1 MSLSS
6 HRQHK
11 IYIAAT
17 MGYGLGSEDPEELA
31 LYEMIKKEI
40 EKGCKNINKGIQRTD

>member
-40 EKGCKNINKGIQRTD
+40 EKDSKTGNMGIKRTD